1 MSSSE
6 SSLFRLASVGS
17 YLDALS
23 SITAEMSLKERS
35 DLIHLDKGLHR
46 LWGLGQNVILSW
58 CPEPGGISLLV
69 IPHYAVAELSRPS
82 GGGRTFGDASAA
94 AVPFA
99 APGTARTAIGPVAAA
114 ASAAATAAANAAVS
128 AERPRPSEDFF
139 KLLLSGE
146 RLLTPRQMD
155 NVARLLGIEKT
166 TLPLRADLV
175 SNSARRQIVEKMV
188 RRYGIT
194 YVPSRAVVLFDIVGF
209 SLLTPFEQMTQLNSL
224 SYSLNSAQSKL
235 LDKRIG
241 IDFARSTTG
250 DGFYIWNRDL
260 DLEANINLYHLMH
273 LILADNA
280 IARHKARH
288 NTVPKLRACFH
299 AGSSYEFHQS
309 EGLSPTLS
317 HYIVGDV
324 TVELA
329 RMVER
334 ALPNQILVGDF
345 TVEMPLGKDG
355 ATARVDSVDF
365 VMRATRSLAQL
376 QGLEL
381 SGERIDA
388 IKCYLT
394 GTRLDNGEFTVRR
407 ITLDDKHGISRQVYN
422 AKVNIYRRKA
432 EPILL
437 GIEDR
442 LISSSNALA
451 DRSELLIRSAIA

>member
-1 MSSSE
+1 MIAKFRGLTNTMSSSD
-6 SSLFRLASVGS
+6 SPIFRLASVGS

-23 SITAEMSLKERS
+23 AITAEMSLKERS
-35 DLIHLDKGLHR
+35 DLIYLDKCLHR

-58 CPEPGGISLLV
+58 CPEPGGIALLV
-69 IPHYAVAELSRPS
+69 IPHYAVAELSRPPGS
-82 GGGRTFGDASAA
+82 DGDGS
-94 AVPFA
+94 P
-99 APGTARTAIGPVAAA
+99 TERR
-114 ASAAATAAANAAVS
+114 
-128 AERPRPSEDFF
+128 RPRPSEDFF
-139 KLLLSGE
+139 KSLLSGQ

-166 TLPLRADLV
+166 YLPLRASLTE
-175 SNSARRQIVEKMV
+175 NEAHRRIIEKMV
-188 RRYGIT
+188 ARYGIT
-194 YVPSRAVVLFDIVGF
+194 YVPCRAVVLFDIVGF
-209 SLLTPFEQMTQLNSL
+209 SLLSPFEQMTQLNSL

-280 IARHKARH
+280 IARQKASR
-288 NTVPKLRACFH
+288 NTVPKLRAGFH
-299 AGSSYEFHQS
+299 SGSSYEFHQS

-329 RMVER
+329 RMIER

-345 TVEMPLGKDG
+345 AVEMPIAQGENV
-355 ATARVDSVDF
+355 AVDSVDF
-365 VMRATRSLAQL
+365 VMRATHSLSQL
-376 QGLEL
+376 TGLEL

-394 GTRLDNGEFTVRR
+394 GHRLDNGEFTVRR
-407 ITLDDKHGISRQVYN
+407 ITVADKHGISRQVYN
-422 AKVNIYRRKA
+422 AKVNIYRRNA

-437 GIEDR
+437 GIEDKH
-442 LISSSNALA
+442 IGQHAIVA
-451 DRSELLIRSAIA
+451 DRSEHLIRSATA